1 MVSPG
6 QIRVSDADRDEV
18 LDRLRTALGEGRL
31 DADEFSGRA
40 DTALAARTF
49 DDLRGLTDD
58 LPAAPSTP
66 LAGATLVRGRTQGG
80 PGRSVTRHHPGGWAA
95 LLASPFGRLLGMVV
109 LIALVFG
116 SLFSVR
122 HGAVPLPLFFLVFF
136 LVRGGI
142 GRGRRR

>member
-6 QIRVSDADRDEV
+6 QIRVSDAERDEV

-31 DADEFSGRA
+31 DADEFSERA
-40 DTALAARTF
+40 DTALAAKTF
-49 DDLRGLTDD
+49 DDLRSLTDD
-58 LPAAPSTP
+58 LPAAPSRP
-66 LAGATLVRGRTQGG
+66 LGGSTAMATRSPG
-80 PGRSVTRHHPGGWAA
+80 PVARRAAGGWPA

-109 LIALVFG
+109 LIALVLG

-122 HGAVPLPLFFLVFF
+122 HGAMPLPLFFLVFF
-136 LVRGGI
+136 LVRGGL